1 MREHKINGLVVMALS
16 KAFKGIHNESLDLFR
31 ENNITFSQFAVLEAL
46 YTKGFL
52 TIQEIID
59 VVLTT
64 SGNMTV
70 VIKNL
75 EKNGLVVKETNPKDK
90 RSYVISLTPKGREL
104 IKSIF
109 PEHMK
114 ILTKRLDVLTKEE
127 KDTLL
132 ATLKKLY

>member
-1 MREHKINGLVVMALS
+1 MREDKINGLIIIALS
-16 KAFKGIHNESLDLFR
+16 KALKGTHEESLELFR
-31 ENNITFSQFAVLEAL
+31 ENNITLSQFGVLEAL

-75 EKNGLVVKETNPKDK
+75 EKNGLVARESNPKDK
-90 RSYVISLTPKGREL
+90 RSYVVSLTPKGREL

-109 PEHMK
+109 PKHMK
-114 ILTKRLDVLTKEE
+114 MLAKNLSILSKEE
-127 KDTLL
+127 KDNLL

>member
-1 MREHKINGLVVMALS
+1 MCEITKSPFLPNQL
-16 KAFKGIHNESLDLFR
+16 KGA
-31 ENNITFSQFAVLEAL
+31 TFLNCVLNH
-46 YTKGFL
+46 
-52 TIQEIID
+52 EIID

-75 EKNGLVVKETNPKDK
+75 EKNGLVARESNPKDK
-90 RSYVISLTPKGREL
+90 RSYVVSLTPKGREL

-109 PEHMK
+109 PKHMK
-114 ILTKRLDVLTKEE
+114 ILAKNLNVLSKAE
-127 KDTLL
+127 KDNLL